1 MRLIVAALAF
11 AFGSIGSTVPA
22 QAQQRALQE
31 VDARAEVASA
41 LYAASATQAAAERV
55 ADARLRAQEA
65 EIERLRFEG
74 RASRAQIAE
83 LEERYVAVLVQRD
96 RAYAQEIAVFRA
108 AVQDIASTPDGAAAL
123 ARYNAGDEIGALTV
137 LDQLVDARERARRV
151 RAHVETAAERRR
163 IARLALDAAQR
174 GRLDIQSVI
183 SRYDAV
189 VELDPAH
196 AWDWVVFSQ
205 LHQRAGN
212 SSAARDAALRGI
224 SAALTSDEENAAH
237 TELGIVLQNMGD
249 LGGARTEFE
258 VVLNAHRRR
267 LQLNPGDPLTLR
279 DVSLSLSLLAGVL
292 TRQGEFASAERA
304 LTEARQ
310 LSDQA
315 SAVTPTSIENR
326 RFQAIR
332 LGEQANLEQRRGNQ
346 SAARRQLEEV
356 VSIFR
361 QLAALQPDV
370 RDAQRDLALSLL
382 FLGDATVIGPD
393 NFSTE
398 TSLREQRYSEA
409 LDLFRQLARSD
420 PSDGQAQ
427 ADLSAALTK
436 VGDALYVAGDFSSAL
451 ARYHE
456 GLDIDLAL
464 VSADPENA
472 ELRRSLSIDYEKLA
486 TVEAER
492 QNWVAA
498 IAHQENVVAILQ
510 QLRTRAPAN
519 PQFQNELQAAEQA
532 LASYRARRTPV
543 K

>member
-1 MRLIVAALAF
+1 MRLILAVLALT
-11 AFGSIGSTVPA
+11 FGSIGSTVPA
-22 QAQQRALQE
+22 QAQQRARQE

-55 ADARLRAQEA
+55 ADARLRSAQA
-65 EIERLRFEG
+65 EIERLRREG

-83 LEERYVAVLVQRD
+83 LEERYVVDLAQRD
-96 RAYAQEIAVFRA
+96 RGYAQEIAVFRS
-108 AVQDIASTPDGAAAL
+108 AVQDIASTPEGAAAL
-123 ARYNAGDEIGALTV
+123 ARFNAGDEIGALAV
-137 LDQLVDARERARRV
+137 LDQLVDARERARQV
-151 RAHVETAAERRR
+151 RARVETGAERRR
-163 IARLALDAAQR
+163 VARLALDAAQR
-174 GRLDIQSVI
+174 GRLDIQSAI
-183 SRYDAV
+183 SRYAAV
-189 VELDPAH
+189 VELDPAQ
-196 AWDWVVFSQ
+196 AWDWVVLSQ

-212 SSAARDAALRGI
+212 SSAARDAANRGI
-224 SAALTSDEENAAH
+224 AAALTSDEEYAAH
-237 TELGIVLQNMGD
+237 AELGLVLQNMGD
-249 LGGARTEFE
+249 LSGARTEFE

-267 LQLNPGDPLTLR
+267 LQLDPGNPTTLR

-292 TRQGEFASAERA
+292 TRQGEFVSADRA
-304 LTEARQ
+304 LAEARQ

-315 SAVTPTSIENR
+315 SAVTPPSIESR

-332 LGEQANLEQRRGNQ
+332 LGEQANLNQRWGNR

-361 QLAALQPDV
+361 QLAALQPGV

-382 FLGDATVIGPD
+382 FLGDATVVGPD
-393 NFSTE
+393 SFSTD
-398 TSLREQRYSEA
+398 TSLAEQRYSEA

-420 PSDGQAQ
+420 PSDGRAQ

-436 VGDALYVAGDFSSAL
+436 VGDALYVAGDFTNAL
-451 ARYHE
+451 IRYQE

-492 QNWVAA
+492 QNWGAA
-498 IAHQENVVAILQ
+498 IVHQENVVTIIQ

-519 PQFQNELQAAEQA
+519 PQFQNELQAAEQT